1 MMRVD
6 GRLLSNALCLDH
18 KTILTPP
25 PFIEVPVP
33 SQESERSCICVLFF
47 VLLDNFIALCISKI
61 LWGGWKGV
69 RRGRFR
75 MVVGFTTNCAIT
87 TYHY

>member
-1 MMRVD
+1 MYMCVS
-6 GRLLSNALCLDH
+6 GFASIIFLLDIGN
-18 KTILTPP
+18 
-25 PFIEVPVP
+25 VPTV
-33 SQESERSCICVLFF
+33 SYLLFF
-47 VLLDNFIALCISKI
+47 ILLDNFIALCISKI

-69 RRGRFR
+69 RRGRYC